1 MTDDHRAKWPATEK
15 VSLLVVIV
23 LLSSATTKRKCY
35 VTTETAASDEG
46 VAANAAWY
54 PRESMD
60 RESRATPRIPD
71 STAEDTTTRLTE
83 TRSAQ

>member
-1 MTDDHRAKWPATEK
+1 M
-15 VSLLVVIV
+15 
-23 LLSSATTKRKCY
+23 
-35 VTTETAASDEG
+35 TTETAASDEG

-83 TRSAQ
+83 TRSAQSVSYTHLTLPTIYSV